1 MQGLILINKPQDM
14 TSFDVVAVVRKTLNI
29 KKIGHAG
36 TLDPNAEGLLII
48 LVDKA
53 TKALPFLA
61 LNRKTYLAQLRF
73 GIKTN
78 TGDIWGDVID
88 RDESLNI
95 DESKIDRVLKSFLG
109 ITKQTP
115 PKVSAISIKG
125 KRLYEYARA
134 NIDVEIPEREIEIFN
149 IEKIAYEEGVLT
161 FKVECSS
168 GTYIRSLCEDIA
180 IKLDTLGT
188 MQALTRTSIGQ
199 YQIEDAIDITTL
211 RNGDYRLLPVIDAI
225 ELDKVEVENVVDVKN
240 GKTLNLKH
248 TSDEILITHQ
258 NELIAVYHYRE
269 EDGLYH
275 CVRGLW

>member
-1 MQGLILINKPQDM
+1 MQGLILINKPQNM

-61 LNRKTYLAQLRF
+61 LNRKEYIATLRF

-78 TGDIWGDVID
+78 TGDIWGDVI
-88 RDESLNI
+88 ESDDTLNM
-95 DESKIDRVLKSFLG
+95 DQVKINDVLKSFIG
-109 ITKQTP
+109 VTKQTP

-134 NIDVEIPEREIEIFN
+134 NIDVEIPERDIEIFN
-149 IEKIAYEEGVLT
+149 IEQLAYAEGALT

-180 IKLDTLGT
+180 IRLNTVGT
-188 MQALTRTSIGQ
+188 MEALTRISIGH
-199 YQIEDAIDITTL
+199 YRLEDAIDIDAL
-211 RNGDYRLLPVIDAI
+211 RRNEYRLFPLIDGI
-225 ELDKVEVENVVDVKN
+225 ELEKVEIEDTVDVKN
-240 GKTLNLKH
+240 GKALNLEH

-258 NELIAVYHYRE
+258 NDLLAVYHYRD

>member
-1 MQGLILINKPQDM
+1 MQGLILINKPQNM

-61 LNRKTYLAQLRF
+61 FNRKEYLAQLRF

-78 TGDIWGDVID
+78 TGDIWGEVID

-95 DESKIDRVLKSFLG
+95 DESKIDRVLKSFMG

-149 IEKIAYEEGVLT
+149 IEKLAYEDGVLT

-180 IKLDTLGT
+180 IKLDTIGT
-188 MQALTRTSIGQ
+188 MQALTRTSIGH
-199 YQIEDAIDITTL
+199 YRIEDAIDITAL

-225 ELDKVEVENVVDVKN
+225 ELEKVEVENVVDVKN
-240 GKTLNLKH
+240 GKTLNLEH

-269 EDGLYH
+269 EDELYH

>member
-1 MQGLILINKPQDM
+1 MQSLILINKPQNM
-14 TSFDVVAVVRKTLNI
+14 TSFDVVSVVRKTLNI

-61 LNRKTYLAQLRF
+61 LNRKEYLAELRF
-73 GIKTN
+73 GVKTN
-78 TGDIWGDVID
+78 TGDIWGSVIEKDDSLDIDV
-88 RDESLNI
+88 
-95 DESKIDRVLKSFLG
+95 SKIDGVLKSFMG

-134 NIDVEIPEREIEIFN
+134 NIDVEIPERDIEIFK
-149 IEKIAYEEGVLT
+149 IEKQKYEHDVLT
-161 FKVECSS
+161 FKLECSS

-180 IKLDTLGT
+180 QKLNTIGT
-188 MQALTRTSIGQ
+188 MQALTRTSIGS
-199 YQIEDAIDITTL
+199 YRIEEAIDIEGL
-211 RNGDYRLLPVIDAI
+211 RRNDYRLLPIIDAI
-225 ELDKVEVENVVDVKN
+225 ELEKIEVENVVDVKN
-240 GKTLNLKH
+240 GKTLNLNH
-248 TSDEILITHQ
+248 TSDKILVTHQ
-258 NELIAVYHYRE
+258 NELLAVYQFRE
-269 EDGLYH
+269 IDGLYH

>member
-1 MQGLILINKPQDM
+1 M

-61 LNRKTYLAQLRF
+61 FNRKEYIAKLRF

-78 TGDIWGDVID
+78 TGDIWGDVIEND
-88 RDESLNI
+88 DPSNI
-95 DESKIDRVLKSFLG
+95 DASKIDDVLKSFMG
-109 ITKQTP
+109 VTKQTP

-149 IEKIAYEEGVLT
+149 IEKLAYEEGILT

-180 IKLDTLGT
+180 LKLNTLGT
-188 MQALTRTSIGQ
+188 MEALTRTSIGH
-199 YQIEDAIDITTL
+199 YRLEDAIDIEAL
-211 RNGDYRLLPVIDAI
+211 RRNEYQLFPLIDGI
-225 ELDKVEVENVVDVKN
+225 ELEKVEIENSVDVKN
-240 GKTLNLKH
+240 GKALNLEH

-258 NELIAVYHYRE
+258 NELLAVYHFRE

>member
-1 MQGLILINKPQDM
+1 MQGLILINKPQNM

-61 LNRKTYLAQLRF
+61 FHRKEYVAQLRF

-78 TGDIWGDVID
+78 TGDIWGDVIETD
-88 RDESLNI
+88 PSMEVDETKV
-95 DESKIDRVLKSFLG
+95 DEVLKSFLG
-109 ITKQTP
+109 VTKQTP

-134 NIDVEIPEREIEIFN
+134 NIDVEIPEREIEIFQ
-149 IEKIAYEEGVLT
+149 IEKLKFDDGVLS
-161 FKVECSS
+161 FRVECSS

-180 IKLDTLGT
+180 IKLNTIGT
-188 MQALTRTSIGQ
+188 MQALTRTSIGN
-199 YQIEDAIDITTL
+199 YRVEDAVDIDAL
-211 RNGDYRLLPVIDAI
+211 RRNEYRLLPIMDA
-225 ELDKVEVENVVDVKN
+225 LDLEKMEVEQIVDVKN
-240 GKTLNLKH
+240 GKALALDWCSEK
-248 TSDEILITHQ
+248 ILITHQ
-258 NELIAVYHYRE
+258 NEPIAVYEYRE

>member
-1 MQGLILINKPQDM
+1 MQGLILINKPQNM

-48 LVDKA
+48 MVDKA

-61 LNRKTYLAQLRF
+61 FKRKEYVAQLQF

-78 TGDIWGDVID
+78 TGDIWGDIIE
-88 RDESLNI
+88 RDDSTLI
-95 DESKIDRVLKSFLG
+95 DENRVDEVFSSFLG
-109 ITKQTP
+109 VTKQTP

-134 NIDVEIPEREIEIFN
+134 NIDVEIPEREIEIHA
-149 IEKIAYEEGVLT
+149 IEKLSYLAGVLT
-161 FKVECSS
+161 FKVACSS

-180 IKLDTLGT
+180 LKLDTIGT
-188 MQALTRTSIGQ
+188 MKALTRTSIGT
-199 YQIEDAIDITTL
+199 YRVEDAVDLEALKRNEFKLLPILDAIDMQKI
-211 RNGDYRLLPVIDAI
+211 
-225 ELDKVEVENVVDVKN
+225 EVENVVDVKN
-240 GKTLNLKH
+240 GKPLALAIDTDEVLIVH
-248 TSDEILITHQ
+248 QSEIL
-258 NELIAVYHYRE
+258 AVYRYRE
-269 EDGLYH
+269 DDGLYH

>member
-1 MQGLILINKPQDM
+1 MQGLILINKPQNM

-48 LVDKA
+48 MVDKA

-61 LNRKTYLAQLRF
+61 FKRKEYVAQLQF

-78 TGDIWGDVID
+78 TGDVWGDIIEQD
-88 RDESLNI
+88 AKSI
-95 DESKIDRVLKSFLG
+95 DEAQIDAVLHSFLG

-134 NIDVEIPEREIEIFN
+134 NIDVDIPEREIEIYT
-149 IEKIAYEEGVLT
+149 IQKLDYQTAVLT

-180 IKLDTLGT
+180 LKLGSIGT
-188 MQALTRTSIGQ
+188 MKALTRTSIGT
-199 YQIEDAIDITTL
+199 YRIEDSIDIEGL
-211 RNGDYRLLPVIDAI
+211 RRNEFKLLPILDAI
-225 ELDKVEVENVVDVKN
+225 NMQKYEVENDVDVKN
-240 GKTLNLKH
+240 GKPLKL
-248 TSDEILITHQ
+248 EIESNEVLITHL
-258 NELIAVYHYRE
+258 NEILAVYRYRE
-269 EDGLYH
+269 DDGLYH

>member
-1 MQGLILINKPQDM
+1 MQGLILINKPQNM

-61 LNRKTYLAQLRF
+61 FNRKEYVAQLRF

-78 TGDIWGDVID
+78 TGDIWGEVID
-88 RDESLNI
+88 RNDSMNI
-95 DESKIDRVLKSFLG
+95 DESMIESVLKSFMG
-109 ITKQTP
+109 VTKQTP

-149 IEKIAYEEGVLT
+149 IEKLAYEEGILS

-180 IKLDTLGT
+180 VKLNTIGT
-188 MQALTRTSIGQ
+188 MQALTRTSIGH
-199 YQIEDAIDITTL
+199 YRLEDAIDIETL
-211 RNGDYRLLPVIDAI
+211 RRNEFRLFPLLDGI
-225 ELDKVEVENVVDVKN
+225 ELEKVEVENIVDVKN
-240 GKTLNLKH
+240 GKTLNLDH

-258 NELIAVYHYRE
+258 NEMLAVYQYRE

>member
-1 MQGLILINKPQDM
+1 MQGLILINKPQNM

-61 LNRKTYLAQLRF
+61 LNRKEYLAQLEF

-78 TGDIWGDVID
+78 TGDIWGEVIAKD
-88 RDESLNI
+88 DAFNI
-95 DESKIDRVLKSFLG
+95 DEAKIDAVLNSFLG

-134 NIDVEIPEREIEIFN
+134 NIDVEIPEREIEIYK
-149 IEKIAYEEGVLT
+149 IEKIAFADGILT
-161 FKVECSS
+161 FKVACSS

-180 IKLDTLGT
+180 IKLNTIGT
-188 MQALTRTSIGQ
+188 MRALTRTSIGP
-199 YQIEDAIDITTL
+199 YRIEDAIDIKTL
-211 RNGDYRLLPVIDAI
+211 RRNEYRLLPVIDAI
-225 ELDKVEVENVVDVKN
+225 ELEKVEVDPITDVKN
-240 GKTLNLKH
+240 GKKLNLSH
-248 TSDEILITHQ
+248 TSDVILVTHQ
-258 NELIAVYHYRE
+258 NEPIAVYQYQE
-269 EDGLYH
+269 DDGLYH

>member
-1 MQGLILINKPQDM
+1 MQGLILINKPQNM

-61 LNRKTYLAQLRF
+61 FNRKEYVAQLRF

-78 TGDIWGDVID
+78 TGDIWGEVID
-88 RDESLNI
+88 RNDSMNI
-95 DESKIDRVLKSFLG
+95 DESMIESVLKTFMG
-109 ITKQTP
+109 VTKQTP

-149 IEKIAYEEGVLT
+149 IEKLAYEEGILT

-168 GTYIRSLCEDIA
+168 GTFPL
-180 IKLDTLGT
+180 
-188 MQALTRTSIGQ
+188 
-199 YQIEDAIDITTL
+199 ID
-211 RNGDYRLLPVIDAI
+211 GI
-225 ELDKVEVENVVDVKN
+225 ELEKVEVENVVDVKN
-240 GKTLNLKH
+240 GKTLSLDH

-258 NELIAVYHYRE
+258 NEMLAVYQYRE

>member
-1 MQGLILINKPQDM
+1 MQGLILINKPQNM

-48 LVDKA
+48 LVDRA

-61 LNRKTYLAQLRF
+61 FNRKEYLAQLRF

-78 TGDIWGDVID
+78 TGDIWGEVID
-88 RDESLNI
+88 RDDSLNI
-95 DESKIDRVLKSFLG
+95 DESMIDNVLKSFLG
-109 ITKQTP
+109 VTNQTP

-134 NIDVEIPEREIEIFN
+134 NIDVEIPEREIEIFS
-149 IEKIAYEEGVLT
+149 IEKLAYDDGVLT

-180 IKLDTLGT
+180 IKLDTIGT
-188 MQALTRTSIGQ
+188 MQALTRTSIGH
-199 YQIEDAIDITTL
+199 YRIEDAIDISTL
-211 RNGDYRLLPVIDAI
+211 RNGDYKLLPVIDAI
-225 ELDKVEVENVVDVKN
+225 EMEKVEVENVVDVKN
-240 GKTLNLKH
+240 GKTLNLKR

-269 EDGLYH
+269 EDELYH

>member
-1 MQGLILINKPQDM
+1 MQGLILINKPQNM

-53 TKALPFLA
+53 TKVLPFLA
-61 LNRKTYLAQLRF
+61 LNRKEYLAQLEF

-78 TGDIWGDVID
+78 TGDIWGEVIAKD
-88 RDESLNI
+88 DAFNI
-95 DESKIDRVLKSFLG
+95 DEAKIDAVLNSFLG

-134 NIDVEIPEREIEIFN
+134 NIDVEIPEREIEIYK
-149 IEKIAYEEGVLT
+149 IEKIAFADGILT

-180 IKLDTLGT
+180 IKLNTIGT
-188 MQALTRTSIGQ
+188 MHALTRTSIGP
-199 YQIEDAIDITTL
+199 YRIEDAINIESL
-211 RNGDYRLLPVIDAI
+211 RQNEYRLLPVIDAI
-225 ELDKVEVENVVDVKN
+225 ELEKVEVDPITDVKN
-240 GKTLNLKH
+240 GKKLNLSH
-248 TSDEILITHQ
+248 TSDVILVTHQ
-258 NELIAVYHYRE
+258 NEPIAVYQYQ
-269 EDGLYH
+269 EDDGSYH